1 MRINYNLSGAAR
13 KALVTAIA
21 EELNLSVHYKGAPTF
36 AYEDGGSAVSEF
48 RPDKRLAV
56 TIPTVD
62 PHHGKLLGLA
72 VQLPTLARDSDG
84 NEFPLPHAEWS
95 VRTVWP

>member
-1 MRINYNLSGAAR
+1 
-13 KALVTAIA
+13 
-21 EELNLSVHYKGAPTF
+21 
-36 AYEDGGSAVSEF
+36 
-48 RPDKRLAV
+48 V